1 MTKPK
6 KIKTP
11 IAERRGL
18 QGSMQLPDALCAM
31 LVRADVDQTAG
42 ALARDLKTKKWQS
55 NVPRSEL
62 PDCDLYTPRFYPFQ
76 YRGHA
81 WTTVVHRCAFDDL
94 VARRLSSVLKTR
106 AAFVSYED
114 TSGAY
119 DYIAFDSGK
128 LAEAFHLTDWQ
139 EFHTLTPAETAQVEE
154 RGVFGFAAQ
163 PYFCVSKARK
173 LDLADFK
180 TLSNKTRKQFGEHRD
195 RFFDEFLRSQDAFLG
210 FNIMDEPGREYFPL
224 AEASDKE
231 IARIDVIEK

>member
-1 MTKPK
+1 MPKAK

-31 LVRADVDQTAG
+31 LVRADVEQTVG
-42 ALARDLKTKKWQS
+42 ALARDLETKRWQKK
-55 NVPRSEL
+55 VPRSEL
-62 PDCDLYTPRFYPFQ
+62 PDCDLCTPRFYPFQ
-76 YRGHA
+76 YRGHE

-94 VARRLSSVLKTR
+94 VAKRLSSVLRTR
-106 AAFVSYED
+106 ATFVSYED
-114 TSGAY
+114 RSGAY

-163 PYFCVSKARK
+163 PYFCVSKDRK

-180 TLSNKTRKQFGEHRD
+180 ALTKKTRKQFGEHLD

-224 AEASDKE
+224 AEASDDE
-231 IARIDVIEK
+231 IARIDVIQK

>member
-1 MTKPK
+1 MPK

-18 QGSMQLPDALCAM
+18 RGSMQLPDALCAM
-31 LVRADVDQTAG
+31 LVRADVEQTAG
-42 ALARDLKTKKWQS
+42 ALARDLKTKKWQK

-62 PDCDLYTPRFYPFQ
+62 PDCDLYTARLYPFE
-76 YRGHA
+76 YHGHG

-94 VARRLSSVLKTR
+94 VAKRLSSVLKTR
-106 AAFVSYED
+106 AVVVSYED

-128 LAEAFHLTDWQ
+128 LAEAFHLTDWN
-139 EFHTLTPAETAQVEE
+139 EFHTLTPVEIAQVEE

-163 PYFCVSKARK
+163 PYFCVSKVRK
-173 LDLADFK
+173 LDVADFK
-180 TLSNKTRKQFGEHRD
+180 ALSKKVRKQFAEHLD
-195 RFFDEFLRSQDAFLG
+195 RLFDEFLRSQDAFLG

-224 AEASDKE
+224 AEATDDE
-231 IARIDVIEK
+231 IVRIDVIE